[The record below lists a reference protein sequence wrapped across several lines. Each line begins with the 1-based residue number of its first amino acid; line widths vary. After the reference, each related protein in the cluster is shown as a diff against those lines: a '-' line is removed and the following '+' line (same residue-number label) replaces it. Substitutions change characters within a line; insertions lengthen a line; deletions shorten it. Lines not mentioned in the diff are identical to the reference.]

1 MSYILLERV
10 CPKESDR
17 NCVANIFLNEIA
29 CKWKA
34 INGPKII
41 FQLNR
46 VHNLDEASKRNVTKH
61 S

>member
-41 FQLNR
+41 FQLN
-46 VHNLDEASKRNVTKH
+46 EQEGCYQ
-61 S
+61 